1 MKIRNPFKRTYSEPE
16 LALFEFLSQVQFF
29 ESLRPKEM
37 VRFLP
42 GIHSRKYY
50 RDEVVFFRNDPSQA
64 LYILQ
69 KGQVSLNIDIKDNFE
84 TILEVNKGVAFGEN
98 CLLTDTRR
106 IYTAIVKSQEA
117 DLMVIPNYIIQ
128 EVFESYPKIKAK
140 MMTSLAEF
148 YNNNNK
154 RLFNSYRSSFG
165 FFNLAQMFE

>member
-1 MKIRNPFKRTYSEPE
+1 MKMRNPFRRTYTDPE
-16 LALFEFLSQVQFF
+16 LALLEFFSQVQFF
-29 ESLRPKEM
+29 ESLRPTEM

-42 GIHSRKYY
+42 GIHFRKYV

-64 LYILQ
+64 IYILK
-69 KGQVSLNIDIKDNFE
+69 KGEVSLNIDIKDNFE
-84 TILEVNKGVAFGEN
+84 KILEVKKGGAFGEN
-98 CLLTDTRR
+98 CFLPDTRR
-106 IYTAIVKSQEA
+106 IYTAIVQSEEA
-117 DLMVIPNYIIQ
+117 DLILIPNYIIQ
-128 EVFESYPKIKAK
+128 EIFESNPKIKAK